1 MSLLID
7 ASLLDKIHKNGE
19 TAYPDEGA
27 GFLLGTIAGKY
38 KTIERLFPVQNAR
51 QKPDRY
57 NRYLLTPEDFLA
69 AELEA
74 AKKGLEILG
83 VFHSHPDHPNQP
95 SAYDLEWALPH
106 LSYIITS
113 VMQGNATESLSWVL
127 SEDRSKF
134 LSEELL
140 SSD

>member
-1 MSLLID
+1 MTLLID
-7 ASLLDKIHKNGE
+7 ASLLEKIHKNGE

-27 GFLLGTIAGKY
+27 GFLLGTIAGKS

-83 VFHSHPDHPNQP
+83 VFHSHPDHPNRP

-134 LSEELL
+134 LREDLL